1 VRNKSNIVTK
11 DVFNLTP
18 VLLALHGDALE
29 DFTVKLVK
37 FLNGRIDLKNQLD
50 NENNNLL
57 HIATKNGRFN
67 LIQTLIEELG
77 FNVNDLNSEVRNLL
91 LSF

>member
-1 VRNKSNIVTK
+1 MRNKSNIVTK

>member
-1 VRNKSNIVTK
+1 MRNKSNIVTK

-29 DFTVKLVK
+29 DFTVQLVK

>member
-29 DFTVKLVK
+29 DFTVQLVK